1 MGKRILCAALAL
13 LLCLGVLSAC
23 GSGSDADGQTP
34 GGDGG
39 RNGPADAT
47 IMVYVVGSNLESED
61 GAASKDILE
70 MVNSGCDFDRKNL
83 LVMTGGARSWNRST
97 GISADKLEIYQLSK
111 RGLNRVSSS
120 PAASMGSP
128 GTLADFLQFCYTNY
142 PAQSYGLIFW
152 DHGGGPMCGLGP
164 DEVYGDSLTLPELT
178 QALEASPFGRDNK
191 LSFVG
196 FDACL
201 MASAELAWALRDYA
215 QYMIASE
222 EVIPGSGWDYRFLS
236 QLESGPLDGWQAGNV
251 IVDSYAAFCESQ
263 YAGEAYLNRLTMAN
277 LDLSRAEELERAL
290 DGLFAALSADLQEG
304 KYPQLA
310 RIRGSVLPFAR
321 YTADSEYDLI
331 DLSDLAEQL
340 KEEHPEEAAALR
352 QAVDNMVCYDW
363 SPLDRAHGMA
373 IYYPFY
379 NKADYLSAWGGL
391 YPGFGLAPEYT
402 AFLSRFGGVLSSGGS
417 GSWQLGGLPPLQRE
431 EDTEDYYIQL
441 SEEQA
446 AEYLEGSYYLLRKI
460 GEGRYTL
467 CGARRDLTLDEE
479 NRLRA
484 PFSGYSV
491 YVFNNVGESFPA
503 LYYDYSETGS
513 HDFHVAAALH
523 NNQLGEGAFRME
535 NVWFLVSLPHPGDS
549 DALGTAIQRR
559 GDFSRLGCGKEEVD
573 LRDYPCVYFPVFE
586 TRETRDG
593 EGRLLPVSQ
602 WPTQV
607 SDSFAAYDTGKG
619 WRAELRPLGDDG
631 YEYYVQIVA
640 RDCCGVDYGSE
651 LIPVQLNQQSQQ
663 RQEEMFQNRFYPLPA
678 RTDPVPSLP
687 PLQSLRYYADSRWY
701 SPVDLEQRLVLDDPS
716 GIKMTLLS
724 GVYRLD
730 ATEKP
735 KDLVLIFRV
744 DNNSPY
750 FDMFDLQTDTNLRIP
765 VGDKMVR
772 VYFLPE
778 TTGVWQQRGGSY
790 YYTLSIPCDQL
801 PPGTASLYCSF
812 RLWQREWTSQ
822 LNLFYETETV
832 EIPLPVQAGAQEP
845 SAVQIEDSPADRG

>member
-1 MGKRILCAALAL
+1 MGKRFLCAALAL
-13 LLCLGVLSAC
+13 LLCLGLLSAC
-23 GSGSDADGQTP
+23 GSGSDADGRP
-34 GGDGG
+34 PVGAGERDGL
-39 RNGPADAT
+39 ADAT
-47 IMVYVVGSNLESED
+47 VMVYVIGSDLESED
-61 GAASKDILE
+61 GAASAEILE
-70 MVNSGCDFDRKNL
+70 MVNSGCDFESKNL

-97 GISADKLEIYQLSK
+97 GISADRLEIYQLSK

-120 PAASMGSP
+120 SSASMGAAE
-128 GTLADFLQFCYTNY
+128 TLCAFLDFCTANY
-142 PAQSYGLIFW
+142 PAKSYGLILW

-164 DEVYGDSLTLPELT
+164 DELYGDSLTLPELV
-178 QALEASPFGRDNK
+178 QALEASPFGKDNK

-196 FDACL
+196 FDACM
-201 MASAELAWALRDYA
+201 MASAELAWCLRDYA
-215 QYMIASE
+215 EYMIASE
-222 EVIPGSGWDYRFLS
+222 EVVPGGGWDYGFLA
-236 QLESGPLDGWQAGNV
+236 QLESGPLNGWQAGNV
-251 IVDSYAAFCESQ
+251 IVDSYAASCEKQ
-263 YAGEAYLNRLTMAN
+263 FAGDSFLNRLTLSC
-277 LDLSRAEELERAL
+277 LDLSKAEALGRAL
-290 DGLFAALSADLQEG
+290 NGLFSMVSA
-304 KYPQLA
+304 QLA
-310 RIRGSVLPFAR
+310 RGDYAQIARMRRGTLPFGGFT
-321 YTADSEYDLI
+321 TASDYDLI
-331 DLSDLAEQL
+331 DLGDLADQMKEQY
-340 KEEHPEEAAALR
+340 PEEAAALR
-352 QAVDNMVCYDW
+352 LAVDEMVCYDW
-363 SPLDRAHGMA
+363 SLQDRAHGLA
-373 IYYPFY
+373 LYFPFE

-391 YPGFGLAPEYT
+391 YAGLGFANEYT
-402 AFLSRFGGVLSSGGS
+402 RFLTQFAGQLTAGGS
-417 GSWQLGGLPPLQRE
+417 PGWSASGLPPLQQE
-431 EDTEDYYIQL
+431 EETGDYYIQL

-446 AEYLEGSYYLLRKI
+446 AAYLDGCCYLLRKL

-467 CGARRDLTLDEE
+467 CGLYRDLSLDEE
-479 NRLRA
+479 NRLHA
-484 PFSGYSV
+484 LSGGYTV
-491 YVFNNVGESFPA
+491 RVFDSVGESFTP
-503 LYYDYSETGS
+503 LYFDYSETGS

-523 NNQLGEGAFRME
+523 NNQLGEGAFRLK
-535 NVWFLVSLPHPGDS
+535 NVWFLVSLPRPGDS
-549 DALGTAIQRR
+549 SALAAAIPRQT
-559 GDFSRLGCGKEEVD
+559 DPSRKGEGREEVD

-619 WRAELRPLGDDG
+619 WRAELRPLEDDG
-631 YEYYVQIVA
+631 YEYYMQIVA
-640 RDCCGVDYGSE
+640 RDCCGEDYGSE
-651 LIPVQLNQQSQQ
+651 LIPVELSRQSQQ

-687 PLQSLRYYADSRWY
+687 PLQSLRYYTDSRWY

-716 GIKMTLLS
+716 GIRMTLLA

-744 DNNSPY
+744 DNDSPY
-750 FDMFDLQTDTNLRIP
+750 FDMLDLQTDTNLRIP
-765 VGDKMVR
+765 VGDRMAR

-845 SAVQIEDSPADRG
+845 SAVQIEDEPQDQG